1 MCELVEGHERR
12 ADCAEGATPRAR
24 KSGGATHKGL
34 WAAIGVALVFS
45 LLTLSVFG
53 TYDVNQRSQP
63 GDAELTTDFFAHE
76 AAFDE
81 LVRMLSTDYPSP
93 AAKRAAAIDLATIAR
108 LDTKS
113 VRFGIYR
120 RLLQQIAVADLR
132 YFPDSGKLILVPDG
146 QENLEEPSKSYVYLP
161 HAQPQAFVQHHG
173 YYWRGPGVD
182 ILTGDIPL
190 RAGWFI
196 RHDMTI
202 EIAVTPY

>member
-24 KSGGATHKGL
+24 KSAGVTHKGL
-34 WAAIGVALVFS
+34 WAAIGIALLFS
-45 LLTLSVFG
+45 LFTLSVFG

-63 GDAELTTDFFAHE
+63 DDEELTTDFFAHE

-81 LVRMLSTDYPSP
+81 LVRMLSTDYPSL
-93 AAKRAAAIDLATIAR
+93 AAKGAGAIDLATIAR
-108 LDTKS
+108 LDTNS

-120 RLLQQIAVADLR
+120 HLLQQISVADLR
-132 YFPDSGKLILVPDG
+132 YFPGSGKLILLPDG
-146 QENLEEPSKSYVYLP
+146 QENLEEPSESYVYLS

-182 ILTGDIPL
+182 ILTGDLPL

-202 EIAVTPY
+202 EVAVTPY